1 MERNHEKL
9 TDADLV
15 NKLVMV
21 AKVLENAHRDKGFG
35 RKIAEY
41 HEELEHLKEELLRR
55 LSERKKG
62 DAR

>member
-15 NKLVMV
+15 NKLVMA
-21 AKVLENAHRDKGFG
+21 AKVLENAHRDKGLI

-41 HEELEHLKEELLRR
+41 HEELEYLKEELLRR
-55 LSERKKG
+55 LNEKRKG
-62 DAR
+62 GA